1 MAENGGHTH
10 SAGDVNDPRHARKLV
25 GTLAMTGTVFVAE
38 VVGAFITG
46 SLALLVDVGHMLTD
60 LSVLIASTVTALLM
74 RRKPNDEHTWG
85 WARLEIITAAGGA
98 AALMLVGL
106 YALVEAIGRL
116 MYGDSDSAVQNPT
129 LLLIFG
135 IIGLAAN
142 VGSLLILIGD
152 RSANMNMRAAF
163 LEVANDALGSVAVV
177 ISAILVMT
185 TGWCNF
191 DSIAGLII
199 ALLMIPRAFKLLH
212 SSIKVLLEE
221 TPAGLDLA
229 AVREHLSQ
237 VAHVVDVH
245 DLHANTVATGLPTL
259 SAHVVVDAESI
270 ADYEQVLKSLQ
281 TCVRDHFPVSVEHS
295 TFQIEPEGYTNIR
308 DGVFHE

>member
-116 MYGDSDSAVQNPT
+116 MYGDSD
-129 LLLIFG
+129 
-135 IIGLAAN
+135 
-142 VGSLLILIGD
+142 
-152 RSANMNMRAAF
+152 
-163 LEVANDALGSVAVV
+163 
-177 ISAILVMT
+177 
-185 TGWCNF
+185 
-191 DSIAGLII
+191 
-199 ALLMIPRAFKLLH
+199 
-212 SSIKVLLEE
+212 
-221 TPAGLDLA
+221 
-229 AVREHLSQ
+229 
-237 VAHVVDVH
+237 
-245 DLHANTVATGLPTL
+245 
-259 SAHVVVDAESI
+259 
-270 ADYEQVLKSLQ
+270 
-281 TCVRDHFPVSVEHS
+281 
-295 TFQIEPEGYTNIR
+295 
-308 DGVFHE
+308 